1 MKYKP
6 KIAYLSMEIG
16 FNPEIPT
23 YSGGLGILAGDFL
36 KSGADMGVPIV
47 GISLMYRGGYFN
59 QNIIDGQQIENY
71 PLYNPRRDMTKLEN
85 AIVSVPIANR
95 EVKIVPW
102 MHELKGN
109 KSTIPLLFLDT
120 HVYEKDGKGNQIP
133 LNKDWDEAL
142 TNNLYGGDH
151 QYHRLAQEVILGIGG
166 IKVLEK
172 LGIKPEVYH
181 LNEGHGAFAVLE
193 LEKIMG
199 KEAIEK
205 TVFTTH
211 TPVPAGHDKFD
222 YGLAHQVIGKEL
234 PSNIKQI
241 AGNDSLNMT
250 LLALNKSRYANGVA
264 KEHGEVSQ
272 IMFPDHDIDS
282 ITNGVHSY
290 TWTSQRFQDLFDKYI
305 PKWRE
310 HPEHLADVDII
321 PEEELLD
328 AHLKNRYDLVNFVNE
343 HNSIDSNFDPNIPII
358 GFARRFVTY
367 KRGDLIFYDTNRLLE
382 VAEGKLQFLFAGKA
396 HPKDNG
402 GKNIIHNIINKGNEL
417 KEDIN
422 VGFIPDYNM
431 GISAI
436 MTPGSDAWM
445 NTPVRPREAS
455 GTSGMKAAH
464 NGVPHLSIIDGW
476 WYEAQPMGG
485 WNIGPEPCDFKLKD
499 IAYKDDAYELYNV
512 LEREVIPDIQDLKRY
527 VQKIKESIKNAS
539 FFNSHRQMDDY
550 MKKAY

>member
-1 MKYKP
+1 MEYKP

-36 KSGADMGVPIV
+36 KSGADMGIPIV
-47 GISLMYRGGYFN
+47 GISLMYRNGYFN
-59 QNIIDGQQIENY
+59 QKIINGEQIENY
-71 PLYNPRRDMTKLEN
+71 PLYNPRRDMTKLED
-85 AIVSVPIANR
+85 AVVSVPIENR
-95 EVKIVPW
+95 EVQIVPW
-102 MHELKGN
+102 MYELKGN

-120 HVYEKDGKGNQIP
+120 HVYEEGPKGEKIP
-133 LNKDWDEAL
+133 LNELWDEAL
-142 TNNLYGGDH
+142 TNNLYGGNH
-151 QYHRLAQEVILGIGG
+151 PYHRLAQEVILGIGG

-199 KEAIEK
+199 ESAVNK

-234 PSNIKQI
+234 PSNIRKV
-241 AGNDSLNMT
+241 AGKDSLNMT

-264 KEHGEVSQ
+264 EEHGEVSR

-321 PEEELLD
+321 PDEELLD

-343 HNSIDSNFDPNIPII
+343 HNCIDSKFDPNIPII
-358 GFARRFVTY
+358 GFARRFATY

-382 VAEGKLQFLFAGKA
+382 IAEGKLQFLFAGKA
-396 HPKDNG
+396 HPKDHG
-402 GKNIIHNIINKGNEL
+402 GKNLIHNIINKGNEL
-417 KEDIN
+417 KDDLN

-431 GISAI
+431 AISSV
-436 MTPGSDAWM
+436 MTAGSDAWM

-499 IAYKDDAYELYNV
+499 ITYKEDAHKLYEL
-512 LEREVIPDIQDLKRY
+512 LEREVLSEITGISKL
-527 VQKIKESIKNAS
+527 KESIKNAS

-550 MKKAY
+550 MKKAYLMG